1 MTPWITSYY
10 ENAVAPRPKDTTS
23 NARYLSP
30 DPIERPI
37 SPRTINKNK
46 AAVSSFSK
54 SLKMLKSKIVQNQN
68 DDLINELGIA
78 QDTRTKLVREELRK
92 KYHKNNREIQKLN
105 EQNSKFIE
113 NEDFDHMSLYEMY
126 HFEEVFMIHLRN
138 NFLKFIAIVDD
149 NTSSLVDQ
157 QKIEDY

>member
-1 MTPWITSYY
+1 
-10 ENAVAPRPKDTTS
+10 
-23 NARYLSP
+23 
-30 DPIERPI
+30 
-37 SPRTINKNK
+37 
-46 AAVSSFSK
+46 
-54 SLKMLKSKIVQNQN
+54 MLKSKIVQNQN